1 MKAASFRLYHGSNV
15 EVKKPTLKKSR
26 KKTDFGRGF
35 YTTTQKEQAE
45 HWTSI
50 KIDRAKR
57 GKRIVSVFEVDD
69 SLLTNTEL
77 KIREFNGPD
86 EAWLNFVVDSRK
98 GVEHDYDLVFGPVA
112 NDKVFTVVN
121 LYESGVLDAPA
132 AIAELK
138 AYKTYNQLSFHTQRV
153 IGALRF
159 VESYEVKE

>member
-1 MKAASFRLYHGSNV
+1 MLVYHGSNV
-15 EVKKPTLKKSR
+15 EVRKPSLLKSR
-26 KKTDFGRGF
+26 KNTGFGRGF

-50 KIDRAKR
+50 KIDRAKKGR
-57 GKRIVSVFEVDD
+57 RIVSVFEIDD
-69 SLLTNTEL
+69 NLLTNPEL
-77 KIREFNGPD
+77 KIREFHGPD

-138 AYKTYNQLSFHTQRV
+138 AYKTYNQLSFHTPRV
-153 IGALRF
+153 IQALRL
-159 VESYEVKE
+159 VECYEVK

>member
-1 MKAASFRLYHGSNV
+1 MLVYHGSNV
-15 EVKKPTLKKSR
+15 EVRKPSLLKSR

-50 KIDRAKR
+50 KIDRAKTGR
-57 GKRIVSVFEVDD
+57 RIVSVFEVDD
-69 SLLTNTEL
+69 ALLTNPVL
-77 KIREFNGPD
+77 KIREFHGPD

-98 GVEHDYDLVFGPVA
+98 GVEHDYDIVFGPVA

-138 AYKTYNQLSFHTQRV
+138 AYKTYNQLSFHTPRV
-153 IGALRF
+153 LQTLKFVKSYIGM
-159 VESYEVKE
+159 

>member
-1 MKAASFRLYHGSNV
+1 MLVYHGSNV
-15 EVKKPTLKKSR
+15 EVRKPSLLKSR
-26 KKTDFGRGF
+26 KNTDFGRGF

-50 KIDRAKR
+50 KIDRAKKGR
-57 GKRIVSVFEVDD
+57 RIVSVYEIDD
-69 SLLTNTEL
+69 DLLTNSEL
-77 KIREFNGPD
+77 KIREFHGPD

-138 AYKTYNQLSFHTQRV
+138 AYKTYNQLSFHTPRV
-153 IGALRF
+153 IQALRLM
-159 VESYEVKE
+159 ECYEVK

>member
-1 MKAASFRLYHGSNV
+1 MRLYHGSVV
-15 EVKKPTLKKSR
+15 EVRKPSLRYAR

-45 HWTSI
+45 HWTTI
-50 KIDRAKR
+50 KIDRAKDA
-57 GKRIVSVFEVDD
+57 KRKVVSVYEFDEAILAEPDI
-69 SLLTNTEL
+69 N
-77 KIREFNGPD
+77 IREFKGAD

-98 GVEHDYDLVFGPVA
+98 GVQHEYDLVFGPVA

-138 AYKTYNQLSFHTQRV
+138 AYKTYNQLSFHTKRV
-153 IGALRF
+153 LDALKF
-159 VESYEVKE
+159 VEAYEV

>member
-1 MKAASFRLYHGSNV
+1 MKLYHGSNV
-15 EVKKPTLKKSR
+15 EVRKPSLKKSR

-50 KIDRAKR
+50 KIDRAKS

-69 SLLTNTEL
+69 ALLTNSEL

-86 EAWLNFVVDSRK
+86 EDWLNFVVDSRK
-98 GVEHDYDLVFGPVA
+98 GIEHDYDLVFGPVA

-132 AIAELK
+132 AIAELR

-153 IGALRF
+153 IDALRY

>member
-1 MKAASFRLYHGSNV
+1 MLVYHGSNV
-15 EVKKPTLKKSR
+15 EVRKPSLLKSR

-50 KIDRAKR
+50 KIDRAKTGR
-57 GKRIVSVFEVDD
+57 RIVSVFEVDD
-69 SLLTNTEL
+69 ALLTNPEL
-77 KIREFNGPD
+77 KIREFHGPD

-98 GVEHDYDLVFGPVA
+98 GVEHDYDIVFGPVA

-121 LYESGVLDAPA
+121 LYESGVLDASA

-138 AYKTYNQLSFHTQRV
+138 AYKTYNQLSFHTPRV
-153 IGALRF
+153 LQALKF
-159 VESYEVKE
+159 VKSYIVND

>member
-1 MKAASFRLYHGSNV
+1 MRLYHGSNV
-15 EVKKPTLKKSR
+15 EVRKPSLLRSR

-50 KIDRAKR
+50 KMDRA
-57 GKRIVSVFEVDD
+57 RIGRRVVSVFEMDD
-69 SLLTNTEL
+69 EILTNPEL
-77 KIREFNGPD
+77 KIREFHGSD

-98 GVEHDYDLVFGPVA
+98 GIEHDYDLVFGPVA

-138 AYKTYNQLSFHTQRV
+138 AYKTYNQLSFHTSHV
-153 IGALRF
+153 IQALRF

>member
-1 MKAASFRLYHGSNV
+1 MRLYHGSVV
-15 EVKKPTLKKSR
+15 EVRKPSLRYAR

-45 HWTSI
+45 HWTTI
-50 KIDRAKR
+50 KIDRAKDA
-57 GKRIVSVFEVDD
+57 KRKVVSVYEFDEAILAEPDI
-69 SLLTNTEL
+69 N
-77 KIREFNGPD
+77 IREFKGAD

-98 GVEHDYDLVFGPVA
+98 GVQHDYDLVFGPVA

-138 AYKTYNQLSFHTQRV
+138 AYKTYNQLSFHTKRV
-153 IGALRF
+153 LDALQF
-159 VESYEVKE
+159 VEAYEV